1 MKEQVISLFCQAVQ
15 SANITDL
22 SYTLE
27 PGMPVWPTHA
37 RFGAIVYETYD
48 EGGVSMHRQ
57 LSLGEHTGTHLDAP
71 KHFFKDGAS
80 IAEVDVTSVM
90 GRGVMIDASFLKP
103 CGVYT
108 LDMLKDFEH
117 KNGEIGEGDII
128 LFHFG
133 WEEKYGLG
141 AAAEDFLKDW
151 PGLSG
156 DAAQYLLQKKV
167 KAVGTDALAL
177 DPFGSEDYP
186 SHYILLG
193 NGVLI
198 IENLTNL
205 HKLPVFSYVIGLT
218 NKVKDGSASPIRVI
232 AFTDKG

>member
-90 GRGVMIDASFLKP
+90 GRGVMIDASF
-103 CGVYT
+103 
-108 LDMLKDFEH
+108 FETVRSIH
-117 KNGEIGEGDII
+117 
-128 LFHFG
+128 
-133 WEEKYGLG
+133 
-141 AAAEDFLKDW
+141 
-151 PGLSG
+151 P
-156 DAAQYLLQKKV
+156 
-167 KAVGTDALAL
+167 
-177 DPFGSEDYP
+177 
-186 SHYILLG
+186 
-193 NGVLI
+193 
-198 IENLTNL
+198 
-205 HKLPVFSYVIGLT
+205 
-218 NKVKDGSASPIRVI
+218 
-232 AFTDKG
+232 